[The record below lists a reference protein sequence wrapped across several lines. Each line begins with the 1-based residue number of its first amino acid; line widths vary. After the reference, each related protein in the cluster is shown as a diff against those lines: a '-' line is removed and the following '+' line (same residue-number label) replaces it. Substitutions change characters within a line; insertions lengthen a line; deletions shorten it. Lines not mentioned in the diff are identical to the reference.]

1 MLEQSFVNA
10 DETIGFQDNSD
21 SLTRQEDIRVG
32 PGGGKGGNSEMTTIT
47 RATGLEQPVHE
58 NSETE
63 EEEMDTSATLS
74 EII

>member
-1 MLEQSFVNA
+1 MLEQSFVGA

-32 PGGGKGGNSEMTTIT
+32 PRGGKGGNLEMTTIT
-47 RATGLEQPVHE
+47 HATGLEQPVHE